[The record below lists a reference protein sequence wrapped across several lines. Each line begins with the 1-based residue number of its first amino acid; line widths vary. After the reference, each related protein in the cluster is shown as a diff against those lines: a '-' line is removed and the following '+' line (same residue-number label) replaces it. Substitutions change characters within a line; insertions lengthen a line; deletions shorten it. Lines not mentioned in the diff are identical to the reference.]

1 MDQRVPKRVRIV
13 HLPPAA
19 LHALAGGDLAAANA
33 VSPVPLT
40 PPFVGQDWRGVWR
53 MRSRQVLAD
62 PSSAGWITGV
72 IWDDERR
79 LAVGRAGFHGPP
91 DGNGMVEVGYAVD
104 ADHRR
109 QGYARAALDALLARA
124 AHESGVRVVRASIS
138 PENTAS
144 LNLIAPFGFSH
155 VGEQWDE
162 DDGRE
167 LIFEVAV

>member
-1 MDQRVPKRVRIV
+1 MPKRVSII
-13 HLPPAA
+13 HLPRAA
-19 LHALAGGDLAAANA
+19 LHALADGDLAAANA

-40 PPFVGQDWRGVWR
+40 PAFVGQEWRRVWA
-53 MRSRQVLAD
+53 MRSRQVVAD
-62 PSSAGWITGV
+62 PPSQAWITGV

-79 LAVGRAGFHGPP
+79 VAVGRAGFHGPP
-91 DGNGMVEVGYAVD
+91 DGNGMVEVGYAID
-104 ADHRR
+104 PDHRR

-124 AHESGVRVVRASIS
+124 ARESGVRVVRASIS

-144 LNLIAPFGFSH
+144 LNLIAPFGFRH

-167 LIFEVAV
+167 LVFEVAV